1 MRRPF
6 VNLTGALALAVLP
19 AALSAQT
26 PPAAPG
32 QQPPAGQT
40 PPAQTPPAQAPPA
53 QAPAQPEKPALTF
66 KNNAGLLL
74 VQVKADQ
81 TAVFEE
87 MVTKLRAAMATTQN
101 AEMKAAAAGVKVY
114 KAAEPMD
121 GNPLYVLV
129 VDPTTPGTEAWP
141 LGLLAKML
149 TDDERRKPETA
160 EMFKRYQDAIA
171 KVAGQLNLTMVS
183 GAK

>member
-6 VNLTGALALAVLP
+6 VISTGALALALLP
-19 AALSAQT
+19 AALYAQT
-26 PPAAPG
+26 PPAAPA
-32 QQPPAGQT
+32 QQPPAGQAPAGQ
-40 PPAQTPPAQAPPA
+40 PPAA

-66 KNNAGLLL
+66 KTNAGLLL

-87 MVTKLRAAMATTQN
+87 MFAKLQAAMATTQKP
-101 AEMKAAAAGVKVY
+101 EMKAAASGIKVY

-129 VDPTTPGTEAWP
+129 VDPTTPGAEAWP
-141 LGLLAKML
+141 IGLLAKMMS
-149 TDDERRKPETA
+149 DDDRRKPETA
-160 EMFKRYQDAIA
+160 EMFKRYQDSIA
-171 KVAGQLNLTMVS
+171 KVAGQLNLTMI
-183 GAK
+183 GGGK

>member
-6 VNLTGALALAVLP
+6 VISTGALALALLP
-19 AALSAQT
+19 AALYAQT
-26 PPAAPG
+26 PPPATA
-32 QQPPAGQT
+32 QPPA
-40 PPAQTPPAQAPPA
+40 AQAP
-53 QAPAQPEKPALTF
+53 APAQPEKPALTF
-66 KNNAGLLL
+66 KSNAGMLL

-87 MVTKLRAAMATTQN
+87 MFTKLQAAMASTQN
-101 AEMKAAAAGVKVY
+101 AEMKAAASGIKIY

-121 GNPLYVLV
+121 GNPLYVLI

-149 TDDERRKPETA
+149 SDEERRKPETG
-160 EMFKRYQDAIA
+160 EMFKKYQDAIA
-171 KVAGQLNLTMVS
+171 KVAGQLNLTQIA